1 MTYLLVSFSY
11 VLNNLDAYTYTQFS
25 TTLYEALLYF
35 GWRFMLDKA
44 SSMMLSAV
52 ELD

>member
-1 MTYLLVSFSY
+1 MTYSLVSFSY

-25 TTLYEALLYF
+25 TTFYKAFLYF
-35 GWRFMLDKA
+35 GLRFMLDKT
-44 SSMMLSAV
+44 SSMMPTAV